1 MRDTMQSQLERL
13 RCEAG
18 SLLSRARLAASQ
30 PLRAFVPF
38 LFFCALFVPASG
50 LSAQETPQDETEAML
65 TGMRDRLKETGM
77 LRDAIPA
84 LTSPAYVTVRDAALS
99 MDPREAV
106 FIAFFFPDNIPRIYP
121 QRVMVW
127 HEAVNEVLGN
137 STAAITYSPL
147 TGSVA
152 AYKGN
157 SGRYNLGFGVT
168 GLLLDNNS
176 VLYDFFSDSKWAQLP
191 GLCFDGPLKGRKL
204 DRLPMFW
211 TTWERAKAT
220 YPDAKVLSTS
230 TGFKRDYGRDPYGDY
245 LLPGSYYDTG
255 PVAYPLHNIDKRMPP
270 KSRVLGVEQD
280 GIFAAVD
287 KTAVRKAGVVNF
299 TLGVTAMV
307 AVYDPIL
314 DTVRLFKRS
323 FDDRTLN
330 FEWAVDRMVDKETRT
345 EWSREGVGGVGY
357 FRGKR
362 LEPVVGVDC
371 MWSAWANFYPGTRI
385 VPGST
390 F

>member
-1 MRDTMQSQLERL
+1 MICLF
-13 RCEAG
+13 
-18 SLLSRARLAASQ
+18 
-30 PLRAFVPF
+30 FVPV
-38 LFFCALFVPASG
+38 CE
-50 LSAQETPQDETEAML
+50 SAAQDTPQDDREAIL
-65 TGMRDRLKETGM
+65 TGMRDRLRETGI

-84 LTSPAYVTVRDAALS
+84 LTTPDYVTVRDASLS

-106 FIAFFFPDNIPRIYP
+106 FIAFFFPDGIPRIYP
-121 QRVMVW
+121 QRILVW
-127 HEAVNEVLGN
+127 HEVINEVLDQ
-137 STAAITYSPL
+137 STAVITYSPL

-152 AYKGN
+152 AYSGV

-176 VLYDFFSDSKWAQLP
+176 VLYDFFSNSKWAQLP
-191 GLCFDGPLKGRKL
+191 GLCFDGAFKGRALK
-204 DRLPMFW
+204 RLPIFW
-211 TTWERAKAT
+211 TTWERAQAT
-220 YPDAKVLSTS
+220 YPEAKVLSAS

-245 LLPGSYYDTG
+245 MLPGTYYDSG
-255 PVAYPLHNIDKRMPP
+255 PVIYPIHNIDKRMDP
-270 KSRVLGVEQD
+270 KRPVLGIEQD
-280 GIFAAVD
+280 GLFAAVD
-287 KTAVRKAGVVNF
+287 KVAVRKAGVVNF
-299 TLGVTAMV
+299 TLGVTALV

-314 DTVRLFKRS
+314 DTVRLYKRS

-345 EWSREGVGGVGY
+345 EWSRDGVGGVGY

-371 MWSAWANFYPGTRI
+371 MWFAWANFYPGTRI
-385 VPGST
+385 VPGPT

>member
-1 MRDTMQSQLERL
+1 MRNTMQSQHIAPYSKAES
-13 RCEAG
+13 
-18 SLLSRARLAASQ
+18 SLFCRQLMLSCPFRALLVLLILGAFLIPNPGYAAPQQ
-30 PLRAFVPF
+30 P
-38 LFFCALFVPASG
+38 
-50 LSAQETPQDETEAML
+50 EDEVDAML
-65 TGMRDRLKETGM
+65 TAMRDRVKETGM
-77 LRDAIPA
+77 IRDAIPA
-84 LTSPAYVTVRDAALS
+84 LTTPAYVTVRDASLS

-106 FIAFFFPDNIPRIYP
+106 FIAFFFPDNIPRVYP
-121 QRVMVW
+121 QRIMVW
-127 HEAVNEVLGN
+127 HEAINEVLGQ

-152 AYKGN
+152 AYSGV

-168 GLLLDNNS
+168 GMLLDNNS

-204 DRLPMFW
+204 KRLPIFW

-220 YPDAKVLSTS
+220 YPEAKVLSSS
-230 TGFKRDYGRDPYGDY
+230 TRFKRDYGRDPYGNY
-245 LLPGSYYDTG
+245 MLPGSYYDTG
-255 PVAYPLHNIDKRMPP
+255 PVVYQVNNIDKRMPP
-270 KSRVLGVEQD
+270 KTRVLGVEQD
-280 GIFAAVD
+280 GIFAAID
-287 KTAVRKAGVVNF
+287 KKAVRTAGVVNF

-323 FDDRTLN
+323 FEDRTLN
-330 FEWAVDRMVDKETRT
+330 FEWAADRMVDKETRT

-371 MWSAWANFYPGTRI
+371 MWFAWANFYPGTRI